1 MRWIVLTFVF
11 VLAAPQVHA
20 ALALAPE
27 LTPEQKALIE
37 FQKGVGNPDKSMRV
51 KAIETYEATK
61 PPATSWPMFVRLAS
75 ADPETEVRHSAFAAL
90 AKMPVHDTSLAK
102 QLVSIFE
109 GLKPNDLK
117 ERAAI
122 GKLMEPSE
130 FKADVVGA
138 LAGQV
143 EKLRW
148 PEDPKNYRGKMVP
161 EKVKDEAKE
170 KKAEFCAL
178 VNVLGDVGKCDVTE
192 MNKETPVKVKK
203 WWDANQ
209 AKFQKA
215 DNELL
220 AKYAKAEAEA
230 SKAAKDAAMA
240 ALSGKH
246 PPVAKDAPPAEQ
258 K

>member
-1 MRWIVLTFVF
+1 MRFIWMSLLLMVF
-11 VLAAPQVHA
+11 APQVHA

-37 FQKGVGNPDKSMRV
+37 FQKGVSNPDKSSRV
-51 KAIETYEATK
+51 KAIETFEATK
-61 PPATSWPMFVRLAS
+61 PPSTTWPLFVRIAS
-75 ADPETEVRHSAFAAL
+75 TDPEAEVRHTAFATL
-90 AKMPVHDTSLAK
+90 AKMPAHDTSLAK
-102 QLVSIFE
+102 MLVSIFD

-122 GKLMEPSE
+122 GKLMGPSE

-138 LAGQV
+138 LADQV

-148 PEDPKNYRGKMVP
+148 PEDPKGYRGKTVP

-170 KKAEFCAL
+170 KKAEFSAL
-178 VNVLGDVGKCDVTE
+178 VNVLVDVGKCDVTE

-209 AKFQKA
+209 VKLQKA

-220 AKYAKAEAEA
+220 AKYAKADADA
-230 SKAAKDAAMA
+230 AKAAKDAAMA

-246 PPVAKDAPPAEQ
+246 PPPVKDTPAAPQ